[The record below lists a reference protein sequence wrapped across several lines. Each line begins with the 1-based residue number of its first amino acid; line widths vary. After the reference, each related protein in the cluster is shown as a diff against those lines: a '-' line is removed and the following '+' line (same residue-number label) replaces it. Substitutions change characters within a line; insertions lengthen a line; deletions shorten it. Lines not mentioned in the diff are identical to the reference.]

1 MDIEIGL
8 PGQSREDI
16 GRMLNL
22 FLADQHVLY
31 IKTRNYHWNV
41 VGPHFHSLHEF
52 LEGQYEMLAEEIDEV
67 AERVRQ
73 LGVQASG
80 TMTEFVDRS
89 RLSEEPGPAPDA
101 DTMIRNLLRDH
112 ETVIAQ
118 LRKDIDRCADE
129 HKDQGTADLL
139 TGIMEKHEKQAWMLR
154 AHLEEAST

>member
-22 FLADQHVLY
+22 LLADQHVLY

-52 LEGQYEMLAEEIDEV
+52 LEDQYEALAEEIDEV

-73 LGVQASG
+73 LGVQATA
-80 TMTEFVDRS
+80 TMSEFVDRA
-89 RLSEEPGPAPDA
+89 RLREEPGTVPDSV
-101 DTMIRNLLRDH
+101 TMIRNLLHDH
-112 ETVIAQ
+112 ESVIVQ

-129 HKDQGTADLL
+129 LNDQGTADLL

>member
-22 FLADQHVLY
+22 LLADQHVLY

-52 LEGQYEMLAEEIDEV
+52 LEDQYEALADEIDEV

-73 LGVQASG
+73 LGVQASA
-80 TMTEFVDRS
+80 TMTEFVDRA
-89 RLSEEPGPAPDA
+89 RLHEEPGVVPEA
-101 DTMIRNLLRDH
+101 TVMLKNLLRDH
-112 ETVIAQ
+112 EAVIVQ

-129 HKDQGTADLL
+129 LNDQGTADLL

-154 AHLEEAST
+154 SHLEEASA